1 MMRMIFPFVVL
12 VLGLWAW
19 NLFAGPGAGSP
30 WAVYDQS
37 LLLSGLLSIALMS
50 LAMMLALRPAWL
62 ERPLGGLDQIYR
74 THKWAGILAVVF
86 AAAHW
91 LIEMGDDVIE
101 SVFGKAGKL
110 HDQDY
115 SGFIDTMRDAAEEVG
130 EFAIYL
136 LFAMLLITLLRK
148 FPYKYWRY
156 LHRGMPVLYLLLAFH
171 AAWLTP
177 LQWWQQPI
185 GVLMAILLF
194 GGSIASGLSLTGRV
208 GRRRQVRGMVTAI
221 KTPDRDVTE
230 VTCHMGPAWPGHR
243 AGQFAFVTFDRLEG
257 AHPFTIASADR
268 ENGTVTFII
277 KSLGDFTRNLS
288 QKISVGQTVNI
299 EGPYGCFNF
308 DRRNRKSHQIWIAG
322 GIGITPFLAWLEALS
337 SATDATV
344 PEADLH
350 YCTRNA
356 GQDPMVDRLRA
367 LCDGFPGIHLEIH
380 DSSKAQALSAETLT
394 TNGRSAAGAEVWF
407 CGPVGLGQAIRKG
420 LHAAPF
426 RRTRFHKEAFQFR

>member
-1 MMRMIFPFVVL
+1 MIRIVLPFIGL
-12 VLGLWAW
+12 VSGLWAW
-19 NLFAGPGAGSP
+19 NLAAGPGAGSP

-50 LAMMLALRPAWL
+50 LTMMLALRPAWL

-101 SVFGKAGKL
+101 SIFGEAGKL
-110 HDQDY
+110 HDPNY
-115 SGFIDTMRDAAEEVG
+115 SGFIDTMRDAAEDIG
-130 EFAIYL
+130 EFAVYL
-136 LFAMLLITLLRK
+136 LFAMLLITLWRK

-156 LHRGMPVLYLLLAFH
+156 LHRGMPALYLLLAFH
-171 AAWLTP
+171 ASWLTP

-185 GVLMAILLF
+185 GVLMAMLLL
-194 GGSIASGLSLTGRV
+194 GGSIASGLSLAGRI
-208 GRRRQVRGMVTAI
+208 GRRRQVRGTVTAI
-221 KTPDRDVTE
+221 KTPTRDVTE
-230 VTCHMGPAWPGHR
+230 VTCHMGPAWRGHR

-257 AHPFTIASADR
+257 GHPFTIASADQV
-268 ENGTVTFII
+268 NGTVTFLI

-288 QKISVGQTVNI
+288 RKISVGQTVKI

-308 DRRNRKSHQIWIAG
+308 DRRNRKAHQIWIAG
-322 GIGITPFLAWLEALS
+322 GIGITPFLAWLEALGRNA
-337 SATDATV
+337 ATA

-356 GQDPMVDRLRA
+356 DQDPMADRLRA
-367 LCDGFPGIHLEIH
+367 LCGGFPGIHLEIH
-380 DSSKAQALSAETLT
+380 DSSWGQALSLEKLS
-394 TNGRSAAGAEVWF
+394 TNGHPTAGAEVWF
-407 CGPVGLGQAIRKG
+407 CGPSGLGLAIRKG
-420 LHAAPF
+420 LRNAPF
-426 RRTRFHKEAFQFR
+426 RLTRFHKEAFQFR